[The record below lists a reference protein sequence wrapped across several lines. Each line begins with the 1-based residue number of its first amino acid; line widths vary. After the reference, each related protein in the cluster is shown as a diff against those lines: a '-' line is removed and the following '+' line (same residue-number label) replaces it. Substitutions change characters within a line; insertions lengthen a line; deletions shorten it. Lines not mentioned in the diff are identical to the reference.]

1 MVEPVSVV
9 GVEGG
14 TIATEPELLKGGLE
28 YVARPYPTTTNNGER
43 TGNILI
49 TILVKLIVIVLENF
63 ISIPNFYFVYSIR
76 EQKKHPM
83 FTTFVL
89 VNLFLAWV
97 QIFQTILS
105 FLLTF
110 PRNFA
115 NTTAIAVV
123 LGICVSL

>member
-14 TIATEPELLKGGLE
+14 TTATEPELLKGGLE
-28 YVARPYPTTTNNGER
+28 YVACPYPTTTNNGER

-49 TILVKLIVIVLENF
+49 TILVKLIVIILENF

-83 FTTFVL
+83 FTTFVSGL
-89 VNLFLAWV
+89 GPNLPNNIVMF
-97 QIFQTILS
+97 IDFSTE
-105 FLLTF
+105 FCEYDCDCGG
-110 PRNFA
+110 PRH
-115 NTTAIAVV
+115 
-123 LGICVSL
+123 LR